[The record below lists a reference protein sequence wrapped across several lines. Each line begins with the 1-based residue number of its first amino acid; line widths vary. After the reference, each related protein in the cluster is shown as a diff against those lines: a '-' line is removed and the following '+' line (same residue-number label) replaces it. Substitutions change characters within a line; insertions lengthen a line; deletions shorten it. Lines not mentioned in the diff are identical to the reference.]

1 MDVGTLT
8 TAVGSDDPAVGLRAV
23 VALRRLADRLEAQH
37 VTRARTL
44 GWSWEQVG
52 DALGTT
58 RQAAHQKHGKRR

>member
-1 MDVGTLT
+1 MDVDTLT
-8 TAVGSDDPAVGLRAV
+8 TAVGSDDPAVGLGAV

-37 VTRARTL
+37 VTRARQL